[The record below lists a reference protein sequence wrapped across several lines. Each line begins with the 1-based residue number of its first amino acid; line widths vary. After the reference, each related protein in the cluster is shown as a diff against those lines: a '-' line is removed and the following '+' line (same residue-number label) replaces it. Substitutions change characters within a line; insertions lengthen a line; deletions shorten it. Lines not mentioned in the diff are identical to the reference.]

1 MCRIKLSKMKGK
13 VIILAL
19 KVSDESLSVAEK
31 KTAKAEYEKYKEEI
45 LNSGKLNTKR
55 N

>member
-1 MCRIKLSKMKGK
+1 MCRLKISKMKGK

-31 KTAKAEYEKYKEEI
+31 ESAKAEYEKYKKEI
-45 LNSGKLNTKR
+45 LMDFHI
-55 N
+55 

>member
-1 MCRIKLSKMKGK
+1 MKGN

-31 KTAKAEYEKYKEEI
+31 ESVKAEYEKYKKEI